1 MSSKSKI
8 AALTAATKFL
18 SKCEGYQQQWIIDID
33 LQQESVEEQRKFAE
47 VDTED

>member
-8 AALTAATKFL
+8 AALTVATKFL
-18 SKCEGYQQQWIIDID
+18 SKCEGYQQQWID
-33 LQQESVEEQRKFAE
+33 LQQESVEEQHEFAE

>member
-8 AALTAATKFL
+8 AALTVATKFL
-18 SKCEGYQQQWIIDID
+18 SGYQQQWID
-33 LQQESVEEQRKFAE
+33 LQQESVEEQHEFAE